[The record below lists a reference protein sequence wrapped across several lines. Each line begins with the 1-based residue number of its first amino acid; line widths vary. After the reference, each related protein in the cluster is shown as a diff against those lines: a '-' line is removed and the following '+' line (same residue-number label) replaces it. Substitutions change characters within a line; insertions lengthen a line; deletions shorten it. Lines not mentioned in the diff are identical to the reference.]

1 MGAGPKAW
9 ILKKTI
15 SSLAGL
21 PETPRIGKMLQN
33 QVCTILHDLFEG
45 KITLFSMRF
54 RWKKCH
60 FRALHELARPCTTL
74 HDPAR
79 PCPSTYAGSA
89 LCSWILAAFSVF
101 VNEIVAIRAFCTKL
115 SSHGEFSV
123 HLSIFIVF
131 CSIFNIY
138 MDI

>member
-33 QVCTILHDLFEG
+33 QVCTILHDLARSFRG
-45 KITLFSMRF
+45 QNHSFFHAFSMEKVSF
-54 RWKKCH
+54 QG
-60 FRALHELARPCTTL
+60 LARTCTTL